1 MELVVEGD
9 LHFVLEVLWRWD
21 GVVGLG
27 RGWKGCGVEKHAL
40 LHCGVGAKRVG
51 LPLQGRHALLQCG
64 AGAKRLLQCGV
75 GAKRVGLP
83 LQGRHALVHCGVG
96 VGAET

>member
-1 MELVVEGD
+1 MDGERDICFSHYNLIPMELVVEGD

-40 LHCGVGAKRVG
+40 LHCGVGAKR
-51 LPLQGRHALLQCG
+51 
-64 AGAKRLLQCGV
+64 LLQCGV

-83 LQGRHALVHCGVG
+83 LQGRHALVHCGAG